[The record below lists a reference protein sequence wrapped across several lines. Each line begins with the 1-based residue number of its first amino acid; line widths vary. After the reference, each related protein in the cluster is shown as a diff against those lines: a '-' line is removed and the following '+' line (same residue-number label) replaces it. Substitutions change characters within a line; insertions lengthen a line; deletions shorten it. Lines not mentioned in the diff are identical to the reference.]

1 MGAGASSASVAGET
15 AVIEDKPN
23 VIADLPSLRETCHT
37 GGAEADGDLTPVLRN
52 LRLERWAMGIPEPL
66 QEAAPS
72 VRVLG
77 FEVVRSNDKDR
88 NAKEPYVVYRVS
100 TTSESGRQWETLRRW
115 SDLRALESALR
126 ASDGDALRRSRDVLP
141 RLEPHS
147 WLQFNRLDPAFLANR
162 SKQMQDMLQA
172 WVHLFA
178 LRFEAPGVGP
188 ESLRSFL
195 DAPCQT
201 GEAATWT
208 PRRVGGVRDWTWTPE
223 AKSPA
228 TMSPDIKSPATRSLE
243 AELVVVEAAVAVA
256 AADAVAQAKTKAEA
270 EAAEAA
276 KAAAAAEAAEAA
288 SAEVAAAA
296 AAEAEAALSI
306 DTRSKARMDSL
317 AKPPGS
323 LGLLEEWSLVL
334 CRMQRTLSPVATPQ
348 SVIVFCADHGVKRC
362 DPSISPFPQLV
373 TCAVF
378 RALAAGVSAT
388 GVLARAAGAALTVV
402 DCGIDGVVD
411 DVQPGSSSIRV
422 RHAKL
427 AKGTADMRTSP
438 AMDEEGVEAAL
449 ELGRACVREEV
460 ARHGARVIA
469 IGEVGIGNT
478 TSAAALL
485 AALTGVAPCEC
496 CGRGTGLD
504 DAGLRHKE
512 AVVSVCCANHQ
523 SALEFAPTPSAR
535 AKEALRRLGGFE
547 LAAMAGAYIEAERAG
562 VVAVVDGFI
571 SAVAALCAVR
581 LHPDCRRAMVFST
594 ALAEEPSMQGARG
607 GAVLA
612 NALGARVALSMD
624 LRLGEASGAALA
636 LPMLHA
642 AAAIPCQM
650 ATLQAALTLGSP
662 APLLAD
668 SKLRAAW
675 SLRSK
680 VTLAIASL
688 LLACVVVVR
697 PRLPR

>member
-1 MGAGASSASVAGET
+1 
-15 AVIEDKPN
+15 
-23 VIADLPSLRETCHT
+23 
-37 GGAEADGDLTPVLRN
+37 
-52 LRLERWAMGIPEPL
+52 
-66 QEAAPS
+66 
-72 VRVLG
+72 
-77 FEVVRSNDKDR
+77 
-88 NAKEPYVVYRVS
+88 
-100 TTSESGRQWETLRRW
+100 
-115 SDLRALESALR
+115 
-126 ASDGDALRRSRDVLP
+126 
-141 RLEPHS
+141 
-147 WLQFNRLDPAFLANR
+147 
-162 SKQMQDMLQA
+162 
-172 WVHLFA
+172 
-178 LRFEAPGVGP
+178 
-188 ESLRSFL
+188 
-195 DAPCQT
+195 
-201 GEAATWT
+201 
-208 PRRVGGVRDWTWTPE
+208 
-223 AKSPA
+223 
-228 TMSPDIKSPATRSLE
+228 
-243 AELVVVEAAVAVA
+243 
-256 AADAVAQAKTKAEA
+256 
-270 EAAEAA
+270 
-276 KAAAAAEAAEAA
+276 
-288 SAEVAAAA
+288 
-296 AAEAEAALSI
+296 
-306 DTRSKARMDSL
+306 MDSL

-460 ARHGARVIA
+460 ARRGARVIA

-571 SAVAALCAVR
+571 SAVAALCA
-581 LHPDCRRAMVFST
+581 
-594 ALAEEPSMQGARG
+594 
-607 GAVLA
+607 
-612 NALGARVALSMD
+612 
-624 LRLGEASGAALA
+624 
-636 LPMLHA
+636 
-642 AAAIPCQM
+642 M

-662 APLLAD
+662 APLLED

-680 VTLAIASL
+680 VTLAMASL

>member
-1 MGAGASSASVAGET
+1 MGAGASSASVAGDSV
-15 AVIEDKPN
+15 VIEDQPSF
-23 VIADLPSLRETCHT
+23 IADLPSLRETCHT

-66 QEAAPS
+66 QDAAPS

-77 FEVVRSNDKDR
+77 FEIVRSNDKDR

-126 ASDGDALRRSRDVLP
+126 ASDGDALRRSRDILP

-162 SKQMQDMLQA
+162 STQMQDMLQA

-201 GEAATWT
+201 GEAVTWT
-208 PRRVGGVRDWTWTPE
+208 PRRVDSVRDWTWTPE

-228 TMSPDIKSPATRSLE
+228 TMSPELKSPATRSLE
-243 AELVVVEAAVAVA
+243 AKLVVAEAAVAVA
-256 AADAVAQAKTKAEA
+256 AAEAVAEA
-270 EAAEAA
+270 EAEAGAEAA
-276 KAAAAAEAAEAA
+276 VAAEAAEAA
-288 SAEVAAAA
+288 EAAAAEAAAAEVAA
-296 AAEAEAALSI
+296 AAEAEAAASI

-334 CRMQRTLSPVATPQ
+334 CRMQCTLSPVATPQ

-422 RHAKL
+422 CHAKL

-460 ARHGARVIA
+460 ARHGVRVIA

-581 LHPDCRRAMVFST
+581 LHPECRRAMVFST

-662 APLLAD
+662 APLLED
-668 SKLRAAW
+668 SKLRTAW

-680 VTLAIASL
+680 VTLAVASL

-697 PRLPR
+697 PRPPR